1 MGARSPATTRTRRGA
16 FKCEFCGRNLLSAEG
31 LKSHQSTLHS
41 IALKEKEKR
50 VAKVDLR
57 SPIAGSKVQ
66 KPKKGIILKKVSKV
80 APKIGVKKM
89 PLEKEKKEKLIA
101 AEEVPQTE
109 QKVTKRVKGCKSA
122 NERKIEFTCPK
133 CHKLFPVF
141 FSAQRHI
148 QKYHCVNEKDE
159 KV

>member
-1 MGARSPATTRTRRGA
+1 MGARSPANTRTRRGA
-16 FKCEFCGRNLLSAEG
+16 FKCEFCGRNLISAEG
-31 LKSHQSTLHS
+31 LKSHQHTLHS
-41 IALKEKEKR
+41 IALKDKEKR
-50 VAKVDLR
+50 ISKGDLR
-57 SPIAGSKVQ
+57 SQTVSSKVQ

-80 APKIGVKKM
+80 APKISVKKM
-89 PLEKEKKEKLIA
+89 PLEKDRKEKPVIP
-101 AEEVPQTE
+101 EEVSQTE
-109 QKVTKRVKGCKSA
+109 QKATKKVKGCKSA
-122 NERKIEFTCPK
+122 SERKIEFKCPK

>member
-41 IALKEKEKR
+41 IALKDKEKR
-50 VAKVDLR
+50 VVKVDLR
-57 SPIAGSKVQ
+57 SPTAASKVQ
-66 KPKKGIILKKVSKV
+66 KPKKGIVLKKVTKV
-80 APKIGVKKM
+80 TPKIGVKKM
-89 PLEKEKKEKLIA
+89 PLEKEKKEKPIA

-109 QKVTKRVKGCKSA
+109 QKDTKKVKGCKSA
-122 NERKIEFTCPK
+122 NDRKIEFKCPK